1 MRRRPHYL
9 GAMICATLRVSQI
22 ICLLKIGMGKMRSI
36 DSLKMAKEVFRIEA
50 QAVLNL
56 AKRLDKNFVKA
67 VDLISAC
74 KSRVVLTG
82 MGKAGLIAQKISATL
97 SSLGTPSLW
106 LHPAEALHGDLGKV
120 TRDDVIVAISTS
132 GETEEITRLLPL
144 VKRMG
149 AKLVA
154 LTGRL
159 KSTLAECADVVLDV
173 SVEKEAC
180 PLGLAPTASTTAILV
195 MGDALAVAV
204 LEKKGFK
211 REDFAFLHPGGALGK
226 KLLLRVEDI
235 MRKAGN
241 NPIVSEDILVK
252 NVLLAITRARA
263 GSATLVDK
271 NKKLTGIFTDGD
283 LRRHIESGVNLLNR
297 KVKEVMTKSPKAIKK
312 GSLAEEALKV
322 LREYKID
329 EIPVVDEK
337 NRPVGLLDVQDLLK
351 AGIV

>member
-1 MRRRPHYL
+1 MKK
-9 GAMICATLRVSQI
+9 G
-22 ICLLKIGMGKMRSI
+22 SI
-36 DSLKMAKEVFRIEA
+36 DSIKLAKDVFRIEA

-120 TRDDVIVAISTS
+120 TRDDVIIAISTS

-144 VKRMG
+144 IKRMG
-149 AKLVA
+149 AKLIA

-180 PLGLAPTASTTAILV
+180 PLGLAPTASTTAILA

-204 LEKKGFK
+204 LEKKGFR
-211 REDFAFLHPGGALGK
+211 REDFAFLHPAGTLGK

-235 MRKAGN
+235 MRKAEG
-241 NPIVSEDILVK
+241 NPIVSENALVK
-252 NVLLAITRARA
+252 SVLLAITRARA
-263 GSATLVDK
+263 GSATLVDR